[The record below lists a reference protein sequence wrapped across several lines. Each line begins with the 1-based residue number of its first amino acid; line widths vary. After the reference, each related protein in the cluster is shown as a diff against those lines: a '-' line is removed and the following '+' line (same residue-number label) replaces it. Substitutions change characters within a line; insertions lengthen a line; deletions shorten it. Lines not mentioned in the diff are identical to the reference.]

1 MRGAE
6 LGIPSQGGRVKSRD
20 SRQGSPLARCSA
32 SGAKARL
39 LRTLKSFVSI
49 YSHNQV
55 FIRVTMSSPEST
67 APEEA
72 AADTQLRC
80 ESCDHAPFP
89 SSKALHLHRAQHQLQ
104 ADVTLPDGSSVILTR
119 RSEAASWSCP
129 EIACTYSSPM
139 LLRLRTHL
147 RDQRRKRRRQEE
159 ADSQHVEDG
168 SSESSRVDTRIQSP
182 SQLKSKQCRHRCV
195 LDYAR
200 LRVSPSVWL
209 VK

>member
-1 MRGAE
+1 
-6 LGIPSQGGRVKSRD
+6 
-20 SRQGSPLARCSA
+20 
-32 SGAKARL
+32 
-39 LRTLKSFVSI
+39 
-49 YSHNQV
+49 
-55 FIRVTMSSPEST
+55 MSSPEST

-129 EIACTYSSPM
+129 EVACTYSSPM

-147 RDQRRKRRRQEE
+147 RDQRRKRRRREE
-159 ADSQHVEDG
+159 AESQRVEDG
-168 SSESSRVDTRIQSP
+168 TPSETAP
-182 SQLKSKQCRHRCV
+182 SQPQSTFRQVRPR
-195 LDYAR
+195 LDVNDAAPAV
-200 LRVSPSVWL
+200 RVSQPPSKRL
-209 VK
+209 SCDGC